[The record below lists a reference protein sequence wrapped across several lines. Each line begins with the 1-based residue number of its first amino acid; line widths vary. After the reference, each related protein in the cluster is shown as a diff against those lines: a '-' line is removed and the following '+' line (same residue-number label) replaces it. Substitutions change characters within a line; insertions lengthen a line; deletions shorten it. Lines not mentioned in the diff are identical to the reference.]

1 MTTDIS
7 RLSAG
12 LQQILDD
19 AVAAGEETGCQ
30 LAIFDRGTPVINL
43 AAGNGITT
51 DTLFPVF
58 SAGKGLMTTAVHR
71 LVERGVLSYD
81 TRVADLWP
89 EFGCN
94 GKEDVRVWHILTH
107 RSGLHQLPAVNAP
120 EEQADWKL
128 MCDRIAAMKPVWTP
142 GTKCEYQGITYA
154 WLLGEVAQRADGR
167 DFRRIV
173 TEEVLAPLG
182 LEHHFF
188 FGTARP
194 YAAPALTLCPG
205 EEPPWAAQFI
215 GCDAIRHGLV
225 PSANGLGTAYA
236 LARHYAALK
245 HDIDGVRLLRPETV
259 ANATFLRRAADDPAG
274 ETWAKFG
281 LGYALCGPEP
291 EVGRMF
297 GHGGAL
303 GAEGL
308 ADKQTGLAIGFTKN
322 QVTPTHPVHPVR
334 DRISRLLGLPVRH
347 W

>member
-1 MTTDIS
+1 MTTNIA
-7 RLSAG
+7 RLCDG
-12 LQQILDD
+12 LQKILDA
-19 AVAAGEETGCQ
+19 AVASGEETGCQ
-30 LAIFDRGTPVINL
+30 LAIFDHGVPAVNL
-43 AAGNGITT
+43 AAGKNITT

-58 SAGKGLMTTAVHR
+58 SVGKGLMTTAFHR
-71 LVERGVLSYD
+71 LVEKGKLTYD

-107 RSGLHQLPAVNAP
+107 RTGLHLLPVLQSDD
-120 EEQADWKL
+120 EQADWDL
-128 MCDRIAAMKPVWTP
+128 MCSRLAALKPLWTP
-142 GTKCEYQGITYA
+142 GTKCEYQAVTYA
-154 WLLGEVAQRADGR
+154 WLLGETAHRADGR

-182 LEHHFF
+182 IEQKFF
-188 FGTARP
+188 FGTDKP
-194 YAAPALTLCPG
+194 FAAPALTLRPG
-205 EEPPWAAQFI
+205 EELPWTAQFI
-215 GCDAIRHGLV
+215 NNPAIRCGLV

-236 LARHYAALK
+236 LARHYAALLYEV
-245 HDIDGVRLLRPETV
+245 DGVRLLQPETV

-274 ETWAKFG
+274 DTWAKFG

-291 EVGRMF
+291 ELGRMF

-303 GAEGL
+303 GAEGF
-308 ADKQTGLAIGFTKN
+308 ADKKTGLAIGFTKN

-334 DRISRLLGLPVRH
+334 DRISQLLGLPIRH